1 MTRWTGTPAYAQIA
15 NDYRTKIIEGA
26 LPEGSKLP
34 SESELM
40 NEYGVSRIVARQA
53 IGVLRNEG
61 LIISH
66 TGKGSFVKPRQQI
79 DRLARNRYRRR
90 KLTGEFADDARR
102 AGATANIEAS
112 SAPAPASNNIAARL
126 KIDAST
132 PVMRTAYRFLANGR
146 PIQVS
151 TSYEPLTLTEGT
163 DIERPEEGPLAG
175 LGVIG
180 RMDSIGVR
188 VTEAIESVTTRAPL
202 PWEVEALDIP
212 PGVHVLSIERTFLA
226 DDLPVETCD
235 IVVPGDR
242 YGLTYRIPVVD
253 E

>member
-1 MTRWTGTPAYAQIA
+1 MTRWNGTPAYAQIA
-15 NDYRTKIIEGA
+15 NDYRTKIIDGT
-26 LPEGSKLP
+26 LPAGTKLP

-40 NEYGVSRIVARQA
+40 SEYGVSRIVARQA
-53 IGVLRNEG
+53 VSVLRNEG
-61 LIISH
+61 LIDSH
-66 TGKGSFVKPRQQI
+66 SGKGSFVRPRQQI
-79 DRLARNRYRRR
+79 ERLARNRYRRR

-102 AGATANIEAS
+102 VGATANIEAS
-112 SAPAPASNNIAARL
+112 STRAAASDNIAARL
-126 KIDAST
+126 KITPNA
-132 PVMRTAYRFLANGR
+132 PVMRTGYRFLANGR

-151 TSYEPLTLTEGT
+151 TSYEPLALTEGT
-163 DIERPEEGPLAG
+163 DVERPEEGPLAG
-175 LGVIG
+175 LGVIS
-180 RMDSIGVR
+180 RMDSIGIR
-188 VTEAIESVTTRAPL
+188 VTEAVESVTTRAPL

-212 PGVHVLSIERTFLA
+212 PGVHVLTIERTFLA

>member
-15 NDYRTKIIEGA
+15 NDYRSKIIDGTLTA
-26 LPEGSKLP
+26 GTKLP

-40 NEYGVSRIVARQA
+40 SEYGVSRIVARQA
-53 IGVLRNEG
+53 IGVLRSEG
-61 LIISH
+61 LVVSH
-66 TGKGSFVKPRQQI
+66 SGKGSFVRPRQQI
-79 DRLARNRYRRR
+79 ERLARNRYRRR
-90 KLTGEFADDARR
+90 KITGEFADDAQR

-112 SAPAPASNNIAARL
+112 SRLTQASESIATRL
-126 KIDAST
+126 KIEVDD
-132 PVMRTAYRFLANGR
+132 PVMETSYRFLADGR

-151 TSYEPLTLTEGT
+151 TSYEPAVLTRGT
-163 DIERPEEGPLAG
+163 PIERPEEGPFAG

-180 RMDSIGVR
+180 RMDQIGVR
-188 VTEAIESVTTRAPL
+188 VTEATESVTTRAPL
-202 PWEVEALDIP
+202 PWEVEALAIP
-212 PGVHVLSIERTFLA
+212 QGVHVLSIERTFLA
-226 DDLPVETCD
+226 DDRPVETCD

>member
-15 NDYRTKIIEGA
+15 NDYRTKIIEG
-26 LPEGSKLP
+26 LLSEGSKLP

-40 NEYGVSRIVARQA
+40 DEYGVSRIVARQA

-79 DRLARNRYRRR
+79 ERLARNRYRRR

-102 AGATANIEAS
+102 AGATPNIEAT
-112 SAPAPASNNIAARL
+112 SAPVQASSNVAIRL
-126 KIDAST
+126 KIDPSA
-132 PVMRTAYRFLANGR
+132 PVMRTAYRFLADGR

-151 TSYEPLTLTEGT
+151 TSYEPLALTAGT
-163 DIERPEEGPLAG
+163 EIERPEEGPLAG
-175 LGVIG
+175 LGVIS

-188 VTEAIESVTTRAPL
+188 ITEAVESVTTRAPL

>member
-1 MTRWTGTPAYAQIA
+1 MTSWTGTPAYAQIA
-15 NDYRTKIIEGA
+15 NDYRTKIIEGT
-26 LPEGSKLP
+26 LPDGAKLP

-40 NEYGVSRIVARQA
+40 KEYGVSRIVARQA

-61 LIISH
+61 LIVSH
-66 TGKGSFVKPRQQI
+66 TGKGSFVRPRQQME
-79 DRLARNRYRRR
+79 RLARNRYRRR

-102 AGATANIEAS
+102 VGATADIEAS
-112 SAPAPASNNIAARL
+112 SAPAPASSNIATRL
-126 KIDAST
+126 KIDAGA

-175 LGVIG
+175 LGVIS

-202 PWEVEALDIP
+202 PWEVEALGIP
-212 PGVHVLSIERTFLA
+212 QGVHILNVDRTFLA
-226 DDLPVETCD
+226 GDLPVETCD